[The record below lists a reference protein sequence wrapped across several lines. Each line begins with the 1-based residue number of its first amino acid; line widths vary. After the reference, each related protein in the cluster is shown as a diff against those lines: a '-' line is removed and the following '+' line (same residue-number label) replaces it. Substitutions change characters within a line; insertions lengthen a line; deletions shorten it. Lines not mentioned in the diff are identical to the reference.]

1 MCIYF
6 LISVNNYLSR
16 VLLLMVTFYLCGFIV
31 GKRIMKQSRFYC
43 TTSKKNCTAE
53 IVRQNF
59 ERRTPSFVRSN
70 MITLEDDRL

>member
-1 MCIYF
+1 MHLLFDFSEQLFVTSFTFNGYF
-6 LISVNNYLSR
+6 LPLWFHCREENNETITI
-16 VLLLMVTFYLCGFIV
+16 LLYNE
-31 GKRIMKQSRFYC
+31 Q
-43 TTSKKNCTAE
+43 KNCTAE